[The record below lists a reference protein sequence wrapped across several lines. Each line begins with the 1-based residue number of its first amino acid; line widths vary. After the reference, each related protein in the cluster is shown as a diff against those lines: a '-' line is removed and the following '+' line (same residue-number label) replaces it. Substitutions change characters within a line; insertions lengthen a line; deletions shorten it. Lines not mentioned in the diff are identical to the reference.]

1 MQKNNSTN
9 KVKSTNINKAK
20 NSGGSRTTNR
30 KANKNTDKSANS
42 KASSG
47 KRKQNTADSKKRF
60 LYLIPV
66 IIWMIFIFYMSG
78 KTGQESSGQSGKISL
93 FITNLLE
100 KVRQDPAQE
109 MQNLQ
114 DILELVIR
122 KAAHMTEY
130 AILFLLSYL
139 ATVKIS
145 MSQSRFYNRSIA
157 VLISLLYACSDEM
170 HQLLVPGRSG
180 RMIDVGI
187 DMAGVLIVLIC
198 MILSKNTK
206 WKIIVEYFWE
216 CCWLQHLSPCYL
228 FRFEKL
234 TQDFDHFRVQ
244 WFTSC

>member
-9 KVKSTNINKAK
+9 KVKSTNANKAK

-42 KASSG
+42 MASSA
-47 KRKQNTADSKKRF
+47 KRKHNTADSKKRF

-93 FITNLLE
+93 FITDLLE
-100 KVRQDPAQE
+100 KVRQDSPQE

-139 ATVKIS
+139 AMVKIS

-180 RMIDVGI
+180 KMIDVGI

-206 WKIIVEYFWE
+206 WKIICGVLLGVLLVAAFVA
-216 CCWLQHLSPCYL
+216 LL
-228 FRFEKL
+228 FVPF
-234 TQDFDHFRVQ
+234 
-244 WFTSC
+244 

>member
-1 MQKNNSTN
+1 MQKNYSTN
-9 KVKSTNINKAK
+9 KVKSTNANKAK

-42 KASSG
+42 KASSA
-47 KRKQNTADSKKRF
+47 KRKHNTADSKKRF

-66 IIWMIFIFYMSG
+66 IIWMVFIFYMSG

-100 KVRQDPAQE
+100 KVRQDSPQE

-122 KAAHMTEY
+122 KTAHMTEY

-139 ATVKIS
+139 AMVKIS

-198 MILSKNTK
+198 MLLSKNTK
-206 WKIIVEYFWE
+206 WKIICGVLLGVLLVAAFVA
-216 CCWLQHLSPCYL
+216 LL
-228 FRFEKL
+228 FVPF
-234 TQDFDHFRVQ
+234 
-244 WFTSC
+244 

>member
-1 MQKNNSTN
+1 MQKNYSTN

-30 KANKNTDKSANS
+30 KANKNTGKSANS

-60 LYLIPV
+60 LYLMPV
-66 IIWMIFIFYMSG
+66 VIWMIFIFYMSG

-100 KVRQDPAQE
+100 KVRQDSPQE

-139 ATVKIS
+139 AMVKIS

-206 WKIIVEYFWE
+206 WKIICGVLLGVLLVAAFVA
-216 CCWLQHLSPCYL
+216 LL
-228 FRFEKL
+228 FVPF
-234 TQDFDHFRVQ
+234 
-244 WFTSC
+244 

>member
-1 MQKNNSTN
+1 MQKNNS
-9 KVKSTNINKAK
+9 INKAK
-20 NSGGSRTTNR
+20 STNANKAKTSGESRTTNR
-30 KANKNTDKSANS
+30 KANKNTDRSANS
-42 KASSG
+42 KSSSG
-47 KRKQNTADSKKRF
+47 KRKQNTAESKKKF
-60 LYLIPV
+60 LYIIPA
-66 IIWMIFIFYMSG
+66 IIWMVFIFYMSG

-93 FITNLLE
+93 FITDLLE
-100 KVRQDPAQE
+100 KVRQDSPQE

-139 ATVKIS
+139 ETVKIS

-180 RMIDVGI
+180 KMIDVGI

-206 WKIIVEYFWE
+206 WKIICGVLLGVLLVAAFVA
-216 CCWLQHLSPCYL
+216 LL
-228 FRFEKL
+228 FVPF
-234 TQDFDHFRVQ
+234 
-244 WFTSC
+244 

>member
-9 KVKSTNINKAK
+9 KVKSTNANKAK
-20 NSGGSRTTNR
+20 TS
-30 KANKNTDKSANS
+30 NKNTNQTSHS
-42 KASSG
+42 KAKSSSA
-47 KRKQNTADSKKRF
+47 KRKHNTTDSKKRF
-60 LYLIPV
+60 LYMIPV

-100 KVRQDPAQE
+100 KVRQDSPQE

-206 WKIIVEYFWE
+206 WKIICGVLLGVLLVAAFVA
-216 CCWLQHLSPCYL
+216 LL
-228 FRFEKL
+228 FVPF
-234 TQDFDHFRVQ
+234 
-244 WFTSC
+244 

>member
-1 MQKNNSTN
+1 MQKNYSTN
-9 KVKSTNINKAK
+9 KVKSTNINKDK

-66 IIWMIFIFYMSG
+66 VIWMIFIFYMSG

-139 ATVKIS
+139 AMVKIS

-206 WKIIVEYFWE
+206 WKIICGVLLGVLLVAAFVA
-216 CCWLQHLSPCYL
+216 LL
-228 FRFEKL
+228 FVPF
-234 TQDFDHFRVQ
+234 
-244 WFTSC
+244 

>member
-9 KVKSTNINKAK
+9 KAKSTNANKAK
-20 NSGGSRTTNR
+20 TSGGSRITKR
-30 KANKNTDKSANS
+30 KANKNTDRSANS
-42 KASSG
+42 KSSSG
-47 KRKQNTADSKKRF
+47 KRKQNTADSNDRF

-66 IIWMIFIFYMSG
+66 VIWMIFIFYMSG

-100 KVRQDPAQE
+100 KVRQDSPQE

-122 KAAHMTEY
+122 KTAHMTEY

-145 MSQSRFYNRSIA
+145 MSQSGFYNRSIA

-180 RMIDVGI
+180 KMIDVGI

-206 WKIIVEYFWE
+206 WKIICGVLLGVLLVAAFVA
-216 CCWLQHLSPCYL
+216 LL
-228 FRFEKL
+228 FVPF
-234 TQDFDHFRVQ
+234 
-244 WFTSC
+244 

>member
-1 MQKNNSTN
+1 MQKNYSTN

-66 IIWMIFIFYMSG
+66 VIWMIFIFYMSG

-100 KVRQDPAQE
+100 KVRQDSPQE

-139 ATVKIS
+139 AMVKIS

-187 DMAGVLIVLIC
+187 DMAGVLIVLMC

-206 WKIIVEYFWE
+206 WKIICGVLLGVLLVAAFVA
-216 CCWLQHLSPCYL
+216 LL
-228 FRFEKL
+228 FVPF
-234 TQDFDHFRVQ
+234 
-244 WFTSC
+244 

>member
-42 KASSG
+42 KASSA
-47 KRKQNTADSKKRF
+47 KRKHNTADSKKRF

-100 KVRQDPAQE
+100 KVRQDPTQE
-109 MQNLQ
+109 IQNLQ

-122 KAAHMTEY
+122 KTAHMTEY

-139 ATVKIS
+139 AMVKIS

-198 MILSKNTK
+198 MLLSKNTK
-206 WKIIVEYFWE
+206 WKIICGVLLGVLLVAAFVA
-216 CCWLQHLSPCYL
+216 LL
-228 FRFEKL
+228 FVPF
-234 TQDFDHFRVQ
+234 
-244 WFTSC
+244 

>member
-9 KVKSTNINKAK
+9 KAKSTNANKAK
-20 NSGGSRTTNR
+20 TS
-30 KANKNTDKSANS
+30 NKNTNQTSHS
-42 KASSG
+42 KAKSSSA
-47 KRKQNTADSKKRF
+47 KRKHNTTDSKKRF
-60 LYLIPV
+60 LYMIPV

-100 KVRQDPAQE
+100 KVRQDSPQE

-114 DILELVIR
+114 DVLELVIR

-139 ATVKIS
+139 AMVKIS
-145 MSQSRFYNRSIA
+145 MIQSRFYNRSIA

-206 WKIIVEYFWE
+206 WKIICGVLLGVLLVAAFVA
-216 CCWLQHLSPCYL
+216 LL
-228 FRFEKL
+228 FVPF
-234 TQDFDHFRVQ
+234 
-244 WFTSC
+244 

>member
-9 KVKSTNINKAK
+9 KAKSTNANKAK
-20 NSGGSRTTNR
+20 TSGGSRTTNR
-30 KANKNTDKSANS
+30 KANKNTDRSANS
-42 KASSG
+42 KSSSG
-47 KRKQNTADSKKRF
+47 KRKQNTAESKKRF
-60 LYLIPV
+60 LYIIPV
-66 IIWMIFIFYMSG
+66 IIWMVFIFYMSG

-93 FITNLLE
+93 FLTDLLE
-100 KVRQDPAQE
+100 KVRRDPIQE

-122 KAAHMTEY
+122 KTAHMTEY

-145 MSQSRFYNRSIA
+145 MSQSGFYNRSIA

-206 WKIIVEYFWE
+206 WKIICGVLLGVLLVAAFVA
-216 CCWLQHLSPCYL
+216 LL
-228 FRFEKL
+228 FVPF
-234 TQDFDHFRVQ
+234 
-244 WFTSC
+244 

>member
-9 KVKSTNINKAK
+9 KVKSTNINKDK

-30 KANKNTDKSANS
+30 KANKNTDRSANS
-42 KASSG
+42 KSSSG
-47 KRKQNTADSKKRF
+47 KRKQNTADSNDRF

-66 IIWMIFIFYMSG
+66 VIWMIFIFYMSG

-100 KVRQDPAQE
+100 KVRQDSPQE

-122 KAAHMTEY
+122 KTAHMTEY

-180 RMIDVGI
+180 KMIDVGI

-206 WKIIVEYFWE
+206 WKII
-216 CCWLQHLSPCYL
+216 
-228 FRFEKL
+228 FRSNVLPFL
-234 TQDFDHFRVQ
+234 IFRKN
-244 WFTSC
+244 TRIHKST

>member
-9 KVKSTNINKAK
+9 KVKSTNANKAK
-20 NSGGSRTTNR
+20 TS
-30 KANKNTDKSANS
+30 NKNTNQTSHS
-42 KASSG
+42 KAKSSSA
-47 KRKQNTADSKKRF
+47 KRKHNTTGSKKRF
-60 LYLIPV
+60 LYMIPV

-93 FITNLLE
+93 FITDLLE

-206 WKIIVEYFWE
+206 WKIICGV
-216 CCWLQHLSPCYL
+216 L
-228 FRFEKL
+228 FGVLLVAAFVAL
-234 TQDFDHFRVQ
+234 LFVPF
-244 WFTSC
+244 

>member
-1 MQKNNSTN
+1 MQKNYSTN

-30 KANKNTDKSANS
+30 KANKNTGKSANS

-66 IIWMIFIFYMSG
+66 VIWMIFIFYMSG

-100 KVRQDPAQE
+100 KVRQDSPQE

-139 ATVKIS
+139 AMVKIS

-187 DMAGVLIVLIC
+187 DMAGVLIVLMC

-206 WKIIVEYFWE
+206 WKIICGVLLGVLLVAAFVA
-216 CCWLQHLSPCYL
+216 LL
-228 FRFEKL
+228 FVPF
-234 TQDFDHFRVQ
+234 
-244 WFTSC
+244 

>member
-1 MQKNNSTN
+1 MQKNYSTN
-9 KVKSTNINKAK
+9 KVKSTNINKDK

-42 KASSG
+42 MASSA
-47 KRKQNTADSKKRF
+47 KRKHNTADSKKRF

-78 KTGQESSGQSGKISL
+78 KTGQEFSGQSGKISL
-93 FITNLLE
+93 FITDLLE
-100 KVRQDPAQE
+100 KVRQDSPQE

-139 ATVKIS
+139 AMVKIS

-180 RMIDVGI
+180 KMIDVGI

-206 WKIIVEYFWE
+206 WKIICGVLLGVLLVAAFVA
-216 CCWLQHLSPCYL
+216 LL
-228 FRFEKL
+228 FVPF
-234 TQDFDHFRVQ
+234 
-244 WFTSC
+244 

>member
-9 KVKSTNINKAK
+9 KAKSTNANKAK
-20 NSGGSRTTNR
+20 TS
-30 KANKNTDKSANS
+30 NKNTNQTSHS
-42 KASSG
+42 KAKSSSA
-47 KRKQNTADSKKRF
+47 KRKHNTTDSKKRF
-60 LYLIPV
+60 LYMIPV

-78 KTGQESSGQSGKISL
+78 KTGQESSGQSGKMSL

-139 ATVKIS
+139 AMVKIS

-206 WKIIVEYFWE
+206 WKIICGVLLGVLLVAAFVA
-216 CCWLQHLSPCYL
+216 LL
-228 FRFEKL
+228 FVPF
-234 TQDFDHFRVQ
+234 
-244 WFTSC
+244 

>member
-1 MQKNNSTN
+1 MQKNYSTN

-66 IIWMIFIFYMSG
+66 VIWMIFIFYMSG

-122 KAAHMTEY
+122 KTAHMTEY

-139 ATVKIS
+139 AMVKIS

-180 RMIDVGI
+180 KMIDVGI

-206 WKIIVEYFWE
+206 WKIICGVLLGVLLVAAFVA
-216 CCWLQHLSPCYL
+216 LL
-228 FRFEKL
+228 FVPF
-234 TQDFDHFRVQ
+234 
-244 WFTSC
+244 

>member
-1 MQKNNSTN
+1 MQKNYSTN
-9 KVKSTNINKAK
+9 KVKSTNINKDK

-30 KANKNTDKSANS
+30 KANKNTDRSANS
-42 KASSG
+42 MASSA
-47 KRKQNTADSKKRF
+47 KRKHNTADSKKRF

-93 FITNLLE
+93 FITDLLE
-100 KVRQDPAQE
+100 KVRQDSPQE

-139 ATVKIS
+139 AMVKIS

-180 RMIDVGI
+180 KMIDVGI
-187 DMAGVLIVLIC
+187 DMAGGLIVLIC

-206 WKIIVEYFWE
+206 WKIICGVLLGVLLVAAFVA
-216 CCWLQHLSPCYL
+216 LL
-228 FRFEKL
+228 FVPF
-234 TQDFDHFRVQ
+234 
-244 WFTSC
+244 

>member
-1 MQKNNSTN
+1 M
-9 KVKSTNINKAK
+9 
-20 NSGGSRTTNR
+20 R
-30 KANKNTDKSANS
+30 
-42 KASSG
+42 
-47 KRKQNTADSKKRF
+47 
-60 LYLIPV
+60 LILG
-66 IIWMIFIFYMSG
+66 IMLAGWMIIIFWFSNQPA
-78 KTGQESSGQSGKISL
+78 TESSEISGTISY
-93 FITNLLE
+93 
-100 KVRQDPAQE
+100 R
-109 MQNLQ
+109 
-114 DILELVIR
+114 LVEDTDEIFNWGLTTDQIGNIAGNIEYPIR

-206 WKIIVEYFWE
+206 WKIICGVLLGVLLVAAFVA
-216 CCWLQHLSPCYL
+216 LL
-228 FRFEKL
+228 FVPF
-234 TQDFDHFRVQ
+234 
-244 WFTSC
+244 

>member
-1 MQKNNSTN
+1 MQKNRTTN
-9 KVKSTNINKAK
+9 TNKAK
-20 NSGGSRTTNR
+20 NSGGSRT
-30 KANKNTDKSANS
+30 ANKSANS
-42 KASSG
+42 KSSPG
-47 KRKQNTADSKKRF
+47 KRKQKTADSKKRF

-66 IIWMIFIFYMSG
+66 VVWMVFIFYMSG

-93 FITNLLE
+93 FLTNLLE

-109 MQNLQ
+109 VQNLQ
-114 DILELVIR
+114 DMLELVIR

-139 ATVKIS
+139 AMVKIS

-187 DMAGVLIVLIC
+187 DMAGVAIVLIC
-198 MILSKNTK
+198 MLLSKNTK
-206 WKIIVEYFWE
+206 WKIIGGVMAGVLLVAAFVA
-216 CCWLQHLSPCYL
+216 LL
-228 FRFEKL
+228 FVPF
-234 TQDFDHFRVQ
+234 
-244 WFTSC
+244 

>member
-1 MQKNNSTN
+1 MQKNYSTN

-42 KASSG
+42 KASSA
-47 KRKQNTADSKKRF
+47 KRKHNTTDSKKRF

-66 IIWMIFIFYMSG
+66 IIWMVFIFYMSG

-93 FITNLLE
+93 FITDLLE
-100 KVRQDPAQE
+100 KVRQDSPQE

-122 KAAHMTEY
+122 KTAHMTEY

-139 ATVKIS
+139 AMVKIS

-198 MILSKNTK
+198 MLLSKNTK
-206 WKIIVEYFWE
+206 WKIICGVLLGVLLVAAFVA
-216 CCWLQHLSPCYL
+216 LL
-228 FRFEKL
+228 FVPF
-234 TQDFDHFRVQ
+234 
-244 WFTSC
+244 

>member
-9 KVKSTNINKAK
+9 KAKSTNANKAK
-20 NSGGSRTTNR
+20 TS
-30 KANKNTDKSANS
+30 NKNTNQTSHS
-42 KASSG
+42 KAKSSSA
-47 KRKQNTADSKKRF
+47 KRKHNTTDSKKRF

-187 DMAGVLIVLIC
+187 DMAGVLIVLVC
-198 MILSKNTK
+198 MLLSKNTK
-206 WKIIVEYFWE
+206 WKIICGVLLGVLLVAAFVA
-216 CCWLQHLSPCYL
+216 LL
-228 FRFEKL
+228 FVPVLKN
-234 TQDFDHFRVQ
+234 
-244 WFTSC
+244 

>member
-9 KVKSTNINKAK
+9 KVKSTNANKAK

-66 IIWMIFIFYMSG
+66 VIWMIFIFYMSG

-93 FITNLLE
+93 LITNLLE

-114 DILELVIR
+114 DILVIR

-180 RMIDVGI
+180 KMIDVGI

-206 WKIIVEYFWE
+206 WKIICGVLLGVLLVAAFVA
-216 CCWLQHLSPCYL
+216 LL
-228 FRFEKL
+228 FVPF
-234 TQDFDHFRVQ
+234 
-244 WFTSC
+244 

>member
-1 MQKNNSTN
+1 MQKNYSTN
-9 KVKSTNINKAK
+9 KVKSTNINKDK
-20 NSGGSRTTNR
+20 NSGGPRTTNR
-30 KANKNTDKSANS
+30 KANKNTDRSANS
-42 KASSG
+42 MASSA
-47 KRKQNTADSKKRF
+47 KRKHNTADSKKRF

-93 FITNLLE
+93 FITDLLE
-100 KVRQDPAQE
+100 KVRQDSPQE

-145 MSQSRFYNRSIA
+145 MSQSRFHNRSIA

-180 RMIDVGI
+180 KMIDVGI

-206 WKIIVEYFWE
+206 WKIICGVLLGVLLVAAFVA
-216 CCWLQHLSPCYL
+216 LL
-228 FRFEKL
+228 FVPF
-234 TQDFDHFRVQ
+234 
-244 WFTSC
+244 

>member
-1 MQKNNSTN
+1 MQKNYSTN
-9 KVKSTNINKAK
+9 KVKSTNINKDK

-30 KANKNTDKSANS
+30 KVNKNTDRSANS
-42 KASSG
+42 MASSA
-47 KRKQNTADSKKRF
+47 KRKHNTADSKKRF

-93 FITNLLE
+93 FITDLLE
-100 KVRQDPAQE
+100 KVRQDSPQE

-139 ATVKIS
+139 AMVKIS

-180 RMIDVGI
+180 KMIDVGI

-206 WKIIVEYFWE
+206 WKIICGVLLGVLLVAAFVA
-216 CCWLQHLSPCYL
+216 LL
-228 FRFEKL
+228 FVPF
-234 TQDFDHFRVQ
+234 
-244 WFTSC
+244 

>member
-9 KVKSTNINKAK
+9 KAKSTNANKAK
-20 NSGGSRTTNR
+20 TSGGSRTTNR

-42 KASSG
+42 KASSA
-47 KRKQNTADSKKRF
+47 KRKHNTADSKKRF

-66 IIWMIFIFYMSG
+66 IIWMVFIFYMSG

-93 FITNLLE
+93 FITDLLE
-100 KVRQDPAQE
+100 KVRQDSPQE

-122 KAAHMTEY
+122 KTAHMTEY

-139 ATVKIS
+139 AMVKIS

-198 MILSKNTK
+198 MLLSKNTK
-206 WKIIVEYFWE
+206 WKIICGVLLGVLLVAAFVA
-216 CCWLQHLSPCYL
+216 LL
-228 FRFEKL
+228 FVPF
-234 TQDFDHFRVQ
+234 
-244 WFTSC
+244 

>member
-1 MQKNNSTN
+1 MQKNHSTN
-9 KVKSTNINKAK
+9 KAQSPNSNVAK
-20 NSGGSRTTNR
+20 TS
-30 KANKNTDKSANS
+30 NKNTNKKRTSNS
-42 KASSG
+42 KAKSSAG
-47 KRKQNTADSKKRF
+47 KRKQDTVGSKKRF

-66 IIWMIFIFYMSG
+66 IIWMVFIFYMSA
-78 KTGQESSGQSGKISL
+78 KTGPESSGQSGKISL

-100 KVRQDPAQE
+100 KVRQDSPQE

-139 ATVKIS
+139 AMVKIS
-145 MSQSRFYNRSIA
+145 MGQSRFYNRSIA

-187 DMAGVLIVLIC
+187 DMAGVMIVLVC
-198 MILSKNTK
+198 MLLSKNTK
-206 WKIIVEYFWE
+206 WKIICSVMAGVLLAAAFVA
-216 CCWLQHLSPCYL
+216 LL
-228 FRFEKL
+228 FVSF
-234 TQDFDHFRVQ
+234 
-244 WFTSC
+244 

>member
-1 MQKNNSTN
+1 MQKNYSTN
-9 KVKSTNINKAK
+9 KVKSTNINKDK

-30 KANKNTDKSANS
+30 KANKNTDRSANS
-42 KASSG
+42 MASSA
-47 KRKQNTADSKKRF
+47 KRKHNTADSKKRF

-93 FITNLLE
+93 FITDLLE
-100 KVRQDPAQE
+100 KVRQDSPQE

-139 ATVKIS
+139 AMVKIS

-180 RMIDVGI
+180 KMIDVGI

-206 WKIIVEYFWE
+206 WKIFCGVLLGVLLVAAFVA
-216 CCWLQHLSPCYL
+216 LL
-228 FRFEKL
+228 FVPF
-234 TQDFDHFRVQ
+234 
-244 WFTSC
+244 

>member
-1 MQKNNSTN
+1 MQKNYSTN
-9 KVKSTNINKAK
+9 KVKSTNINKDK

-30 KANKNTDKSANS
+30 KANKNTDRSANS
-42 KASSG
+42 MASSA
-47 KRKQNTADSKKRF
+47 KRKHNTADSKKRF

-93 FITNLLE
+93 FITDLLE
-100 KVRQDPAQE
+100 KVRQDSPQE

-139 ATVKIS
+139 AMVKIS

-180 RMIDVGI
+180 KMIDVGI

-206 WKIIVEYFWE
+206 WKIICGVLLGVLIVAAFVA
-216 CCWLQHLSPCYL
+216 LL
-228 FRFEKL
+228 FVPF
-234 TQDFDHFRVQ
+234 
-244 WFTSC
+244 

>member
-1 MQKNNSTN
+1 M
-9 KVKSTNINKAK
+9 
-20 NSGGSRTTNR
+20 
-30 KANKNTDKSANS
+30 
-42 KASSG
+42 ASSA
-47 KRKQNTADSKKRF
+47 KRKHNTADSKKRF

-93 FITNLLE
+93 FITDLLE
-100 KVRQDPAQE
+100 KVRQDSPQE

-139 ATVKIS
+139 AMVKIS

-180 RMIDVGI
+180 KMIDVGI

-206 WKIIVEYFWE
+206 WKIICGVLLGVLLVAAFVA
-216 CCWLQHLSPCYL
+216 LL
-228 FRFEKL
+228 FVPF
-234 TQDFDHFRVQ
+234 
-244 WFTSC
+244 